1 MFKLKYTYRIIPVI
15 LVVIVVISLG
25 LFGYRIFKTKSIYTL
40 LNSVP
45 KSEVSFTSPSPSTNK
60 TQGALA
66 AEARADLAIQSG
78 IKELDIS
85 TVSVESVNWSDSSLG
100 CPMPGTAY
108 AQVIT
113 PGYKIILKIN
123 DKIYTYHASS
133 TNVVLCQSIK

>member
-45 KSEVSFTSPSPSTNK
+45 KPEVSFTSPSLSTNK
-60 TQGALA
+60 TQGDLV
-66 AEARADLAIQSG
+66 AEARGELAIQSG